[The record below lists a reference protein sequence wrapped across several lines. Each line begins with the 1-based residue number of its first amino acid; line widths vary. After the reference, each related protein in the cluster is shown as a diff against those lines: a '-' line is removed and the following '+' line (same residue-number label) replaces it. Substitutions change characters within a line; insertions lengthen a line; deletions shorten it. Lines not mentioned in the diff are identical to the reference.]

1 MSSTALPDPQLNPSD
16 YPISAEEAVRRR
28 IAYEA
33 RRRAYTEAWHA
44 APAATEKPVEDV
56 A

>member
-16 YPISAEEAVRRR
+16 YPMTAEEAERRR
-28 IAYEA
+28 VAYEA

-44 APAATEKPVEDV
+44 AEKPAEDV

>member
-1 MSSTALPDPQLNPSD
+1 MTSTALPDPQLNPSD
-16 YPISAEEAVRRR
+16 YPITAEEALRRR

-44 APAATEKPVEDV
+44 AEKPKED
-56 A
+56 AA